1 MQHLVSSLPSFV
13 APCYLLH
20 NFCTT
25 DQCTLRCFRAA
36 AMVRALPVQHLQAAF
51 TANAELP
58 RSLPPLPCAH
68 CAAQF
73 VHREPAVAVRGNT
86 AACFGRVTERT
97 FTPRALFLKPTMGL
111 ASLPLSFGELRCR
124 IFSRVRSCAGLMHSF
139 KASART
145 ALSLWQIVLV
155 HLTPT
160 SGSSRPADN
169 I

>member
-20 NFCTT
+20 TFCTT

-111 ASLPLSFGELRCR
+111 ASLPLSFGNCDAGCFPALDLAHGSCILLRLLLLLQER
-124 IFSRVRSCAGLMHSF
+124 H
-139 KASART
+139 
-145 ALSLWQIVLV
+145 
-155 HLTPT
+155 
-160 SGSSRPADN
+160 
-169 I
+169 